1 MATDVGTLQSKLTLD
16 FSQFASGMNSAISM
30 VRSFGK
36 QLQKA
41 LGSTATQGFSTT
53 NQSVSNLQTS
63 ITNLQATAANF
74 AATMQNV
81 NTVLAQFTNVQATTS
96 RMGANMQ
103 QTANAASNV
112 AANMQQAAAG
122 ANSASSGTRNMS
134 NNTRTAGSNARR
146 TATNTQQVANNA
158 NNAAKNA
165 NKLSSNLSKSV
176 GFAKDLKRILGGIV
190 VSQAFYKMLGIM
202 QDLVSSSVE
211 FMTNME
217 QSAISFKYLLGSAE
231 NSAGFLEA
239 LQDFAISSPMDMQGA
254 EQASRML
261 MTMGFQAENTI
272 AVLRTLTDAATVA
285 GGEMSDTVNRIAL
298 ALGQMMQSG
307 TVKMQEVRQLVNAN
321 IPIYDILQEELGL
334 TAEQVAN
341 IGDEAINSGVAV
353 TAILRG
359 LQKRFGGA
367 GKEMQ
372 TTVTGAISAIKDSF
386 YVLFNEVMKGPYE
399 EIRQKLVSLSNAM
412 QYLAQ
417 VARQLGA
424 GGVFEA
430 IVPERLQMVI
440 RNVIGA
446 FMQLGQAMK
455 MLGLIAKEIFG
466 GMGEIILHILNIVL
480 PPISILANAILSFAY
495 GLLKT
500 YPIIKYFFAALMLL
514 AIAKPIGT
522 IFLWF
527 WKVIGLGKIIMTIVG
542 YIQTMIK
549 WLGVLGAFMVAHP
562 AVAVITAITFA
573 VLTLTGVLQK
583 AINKIKEF
591 FSMLGAKMS
600 SSNKTVNKDMGIGY
614 DPNDILQP
622 TDKETNDSADK
633 YKASLQDIQDELAGV
648 GDEANKT
655 KNKLKNTFN
664 QSFDEVYAINPD
676 TGSDLGLD
684 GLTNLDLSTPIA
696 DIGELNTELGELGG
710 FKFDDSWADSFME
723 SWNSMWEKI
732 KSYLKEFGLGALLAG
747 LLAGLLTGN
756 PWIALAAALAALFWP
771 AIAEKLGLSEADGQ
785 KILGAAIGALL
796 GAVIA
801 KICGAGVLTGITWAG
816 IGALLFAGLWPAIQT
831 YISGGTWQ
839 ESVKALDFTLFGAGL
854 GALIGNLIGGPLG
867 AALGALIGGFIGN
880 GLEGGIDAWVDGGS
894 WQEIVQGINWTTT
907 GTGIGALIGTCIAGP
922 LGAALGA
929 AIGAAI
935 GSGIQGGIDA
945 WANGEDGW
953 NIASACNW
961 TTIGAGIGGIIGTC
975 IAGPIGTAIGAVIGG
990 LVGFIVDKIAEVL
1003 AAIDGDWEIAGDAF
1017 KLWGKDIKDAFI
1029 DGLLG
1034 DGGLF
1039 GWSSQFFTWAGDAF
1053 KDAVDAFKQQDWG
1066 RLGKDILEGIL
1077 EGLAGAI
1084 TFIFEPIARVFNA
1097 IVKAIC
1103 AIFGIHSPAKEMEP
1117 YGANILLGVLEGI
1130 VGAIGQIPS
1139 YIASAGAALIS
1150 AIGGWFTGIGEK
1162 VTGWFGEAKT
1172 SIGTFLT
1179 ESATNIGNWV
1189 ITSVASIGTWVS
1201 DTASSIGGWVNNRIT
1216 DFTTWATN
1224 TGTSISTWATNAKT
1238 NISTWATETAS
1249 NIGTWVTE
1257 RATDI
1262 NTWATNTGNNI
1273 STWAT
1278 TTAGNISTWATNT
1291 GQSISTWATN
1301 AKNNISTWASNTQ
1314 TTISNWWTNVK
1325 TKFDAF
1331 KGVSFTDWCSNTFK
1345 TISDWCSNVW
1355 SSIKDKIGSA
1365 IDKVKEF
1372 LSLSSK
1378 DANVNASVSVS
1389 GSGSGHAS
1397 GGVFNR
1403 EHWARF
1409 AEGNKAEAIIPLENN
1424 SAMQPFVDA
1433 VSNGLTASLA
1443 PILSTMN
1450 NGNSGESLQPLYVG
1464 TLVADDKGLKELERR
1479 MQIIRVKE
1487 ERRG

>member
-30 VRSFGK
+30 VRSFGNH
-36 QLQKA
+36 LQKA

-53 NQSVSNLQTS
+53 NQAVSNLQIS

-81 NTVLAQFTNVQATTS
+81 NTVLAQVTNVQATTS
-96 RMGANMQ
+96 RMRANVQ
-103 QTANAASNV
+103 QTANVASNV
-112 AANMQQAAAG
+112 AANMQQAANG
-122 ANSASSGTRNMS
+122 ANSASSGTLNMS
-134 NNTRTAGSNARR
+134 NNTRTAGSNAKR

-165 NKLSSNLSKSV
+165 SKLNNNLSASA
-176 GFAKDLKRILGGIV
+176 GWAKDLKRILGGIV
-190 VSQAFYKMLGIM
+190 ISQAFYRILGVM
-202 QDLVSSSVE
+202 QDLVSSSVK

-239 LQDFAISSPMDMQGA
+239 LQDFAISSPMNMQGA

-334 TAEQVAN
+334 TAAQVAN
-341 IGDEAINSGVAV
+341 IGDEAINSGKAV

-359 LQKRFGGA
+359 LQKSFSGA
-367 GKEMQ
+367 SKEMQ
-372 TTVTGAISAIKDSF
+372 TTAIGALSALKDSF
-386 YVLFNEVMKGPYE
+386 YVLFSEVMGGPYE
-399 EIRQKLVSLSNAM
+399 VIRQKLVSLSNAM
-412 QYLAQ
+412 SYLAQ

-430 IVPERLQMVI
+430 IVPKRLQMII

-455 MLGLIAKEIFG
+455 MLGLITKEIFG

-480 PPISILANAILSFAY
+480 PPISILVNAILSFAS

-500 YPIIKYFFAALMLL
+500 YPIIKYFFSALMLL

-527 WKVIGLGKIIMTIVG
+527 WKVLGLGKIIMTIVG
-542 YIQTMIK
+542 YIRTLIK
-549 WLGVLGAFMVAHP
+549 WLGVLGAFMIAHP
-562 AVAVITAITFA
+562 AIAVITAITFA

-583 AINKIKEF
+583 AINKIKEL
-591 FSMLGAKMS
+591 FSMLGSKITN
-600 SSNKTVNKDMGIGY
+600 SNKTINKGMNIGY

-622 TDKETNDSADK
+622 VNKETNDSAEQ
-633 YKASLQDIQDELAGV
+633 YKGSLEDISSALQDV
-648 GDEANKT
+648 GKDADKT
-655 KNKLKNTFN
+655 SNKLKNAFN
-664 QSFDEVYAINPD
+664 QSFDEVYAINPN
-676 TGSDLGLD
+676 TGTDIGLD
-684 GLTNLDLSTPIA
+684 GLTNLDLSVPIA

-710 FKFDDSWADSFME
+710 FEFDDSWADSFME

-747 LLAGLLTGN
+747 LLTGLLTGN
-756 PWIALAAALAALFWP
+756 PWVALAAALAALFWP
-771 AIAEKLGLSEADGQ
+771 AIAEALGLSDADGQ
-785 KILGAAIGALL
+785 TILGAAIGALL

-801 KICGAGVLTGITWAG
+801 KICGAGILTGISWAG

-839 ESVKALDFTLFGAGL
+839 ESVQAIDFTLFGTGI

-867 AALGALIGGFIGN
+867 AALGVA
-880 GLEGGIDAWVDGGS
+880 V
-894 WQEIVQGINWTTT
+894 
-907 GTGIGALIGTCIAGP
+907 
-922 LGAALGA
+922 
-929 AIGAAI
+929 GAAI

-961 TTIGAGIGGIIGTC
+961 TTIGAGIGGTIGTF
-975 IAGPIGTAIGAVIGG
+975 IAGPIGTAIGATIGG
-990 LVGFIVDKIAEVL
+990 LVGFIADKIAEVL
-1003 AAIDGDWEIAGDAF
+1003 AAVDGDWEILGEAF
-1017 KLWGKDIKDAFI
+1017 KFWGQDIKDAFFG
-1029 DGLLG
+1029 GLL
-1034 DGGLF
+1034 DEGGLF
-1039 GWSSQFFTWAGDAF
+1039 GWSTEMFSWAGECFQEAWEAF
-1053 KDAVDAFKQQDWG
+1053 KEQDWAG
-1066 RLGKDILEGIL
+1066 VGKWILEGIL
-1077 EGLAGAI
+1077 TGLVGAI

-1097 IVKAIC
+1097 ISEGFC

-1117 YGANILLGVLEGI
+1117 VGENILKGLLEGI
-1130 VGAIGQIPS
+1130 IGFITNIPG
-1139 YIASAGAALIS
+1139 YIAEAGAALVS
-1150 AIGGWFTGIGEK
+1150 AIGDWFTGIGEK
-1162 VTGWFGEAKT
+1162 VTTWFSDAKT
-1172 SIGTFLT
+1172 AVGTFIT
-1179 ESATNIGNWV
+1179 E
-1189 ITSVASIGTWVS
+1189 
-1201 DTASSIGGWVNNRIT
+1201 
-1216 DFTTWATN
+1216 
-1224 TGTSISTWATNAKT
+1224 TGTS
-1238 NISTWATETAS
+1238 
-1249 NIGTWVTE
+1249 IGTWVTE
-1257 RATDI
+1257 KVGNISTFVGDTKEKIGTWVTDRI
-1262 NTWATNTGNNI
+1262 TDFNTFKETAGERISSWAENVKTKVSTWSTNTGTKISTWVTDQVTNFTNFKDKAIEKVGTWYTDTKSKI
-1273 STWAT
+1273 STWA
-1278 TTAGNISTWATNT
+1278 SNT
-1291 GQSISTWATN
+1291 GQNISTWATN

-1314 TTISNWWTNVK
+1314 TKISNWWTNVK
-1325 TKFDAF
+1325 GKFDSF
-1331 KGVSFTDWCSNTFK
+1331 KGVSFSSWCSNTLS
-1345 TISDWCSNVW
+1345 TLSSWASNVW
-1355 SSIKDKIGSA
+1355 GSIKDKIGSA

-1372 LSLSSK
+1372 LGLSS
-1378 DANVNASVSVS
+1378 DSDVSVS
-1389 GSGSGHAS
+1389 ANISGGSGHAT

-1433 VSNGLTASLA
+1433 VSTGLTATLA
-1443 PILSTMN
+1443 PLMSNMNNNNN
-1450 NGNSGESLQPLYVG
+1450 NGNTLQPLYVG
-1464 TLVADDKGLKELERR
+1464 TLIADERSLKELERK
-1479 MQIIRVKE
+1479 MQVIRIKE